1 MTLKF
6 FLNWNLWI
14 KYEFQANYQVSVITF
29 RSKYISCK
37 ICCIKRCRINTANIS
52 THNSYMIQDI
62 EPSYILILSV
72 YIKRFLIVIDVIIIN
87 YLYKYI
93 NYLLI
98 YNNLFIN
105 LRVPH
110 NGNKS
115 NVKQNDFDFV
125 TSSH

>member
-1 MTLKF
+1 
-6 FLNWNLWI
+6 
-14 KYEFQANYQVSVITF
+14 
-29 RSKYISCK
+29 
-37 ICCIKRCRINTANIS
+37 
-52 THNSYMIQDI
+52 MIQDI